1 MTEKVEWTR
10 ERAIALLSMIESNH
24 PDLSEK
30 TGWEDENCQVAY
42 VGGLLWAAAH
52 DEADLDGLKSRL
64 ARAQAA
70 RAARRARYANC

>member
-1 MTEKVEWTR
+1 MADGEWTR
-10 ERAIALLSMIESNH
+10 SHALVLLSMIESNH

-30 TGWEDENCQVAY
+30 TGWDDTNCQAAY

-52 DEADLDGLKSRL
+52 DEVDLASLQSRL
-64 ARAQAA
+64 ARAQVA